1 MEQYQ
6 TLYNEFL
13 SKYNKTETTPSEVGE
28 ILVRLAGVYPNYNMT
43 KIASEKAY
51 AKVCKD
57 EVLKTDDLTGKATTS
72 SKATTLAEATQ
83 ESFDFK
89 TAKGHVENL
98 EMMIGVLKF
107 LQKSLEVEYLNSN
120 LG

>member
-6 TLYNEFL
+6 ILYNEFL

-43 KIASEKAY
+43 KIASEKSY
-51 AKVCKD
+51 AKICKD
-57 EVLKTDDLTGKATTS
+57 EVTKTDDQTGKAISS
-72 SKATTLAEATQ
+72 SKAQTLADASQEA
-83 ESFDFK
+83 FDFK
-89 TAKGHVENL
+89 TSRGHVENL

-107 LQKSLEVEYLNSN
+107 LQKALEVEYLNSN
-120 LG
+120 I

>member
-6 TLYNEFL
+6 ILYNEFL
-13 SKYNKTETTPSEVGE
+13 AKYSKTETSPAEVGE
-28 ILVRLAGVYPNYNMT
+28 ILTRLAGVYPNYNMT
-43 KIASEKAY
+43 KIASERAY
-51 AKVCKD
+51 TTVCKN
-57 EVLKTDDLTGKATTS
+57 EVLRTDEQTGKAISS
-72 SKATTLAEATQ
+72 SKAETISNASQEA
-83 ESFDFK
+83 FDFR

-120 LG
+120 I

>member
-1 MEQYQ
+1 MEIYQ
-6 TLYNEFL
+6 ELYNTFIAN
-13 SKYNKTETTPSEVGE
+13 YNRSEVSPSQVGE
-28 ILVRLAGVYPNYNMT
+28 TLARLVSYYPNYNMT

-51 AKVCKD
+51 ATVCKN
-57 EVLKTDDLTGKATTS
+57 EVTKTDDQTGKAISS
-72 SKATTLAEATQ
+72 SKAQTLADATQ

-107 LQKSLEVEYLNSN
+107 LQKALEVEYLNSN
-120 LG
+120 I